1 LANWKKWLVFDP
13 AFLVLMVLLALF
25 NFFFDQAFKG
35 AVLVN
40 PELSF
45 LYVFQFILII
55 PAIDTAILL
64 ATHLLLRAF
73 RRGKQ
78 KGNL

>member
-1 LANWKKWLVFDP
+1 LAN
-13 AFLVLMVLLALF
+13 LLALF

-55 PAIDTAILL
+55 PAINTAILL
-64 ATHLLLRAF
+64 AAHLLLRAF
-73 RRGKQ
+73 KREKKRG
-78 KGNL
+78 